1 MTMKAMTMK
10 RIVAMAT
17 LVALIPVSGW
27 AYGPQG
33 EGKRKGPSPQSL
45 EACAQKSV
53 GDAVEFTTRRGELRS
68 AVCQEVRGQLVA
80 VAEGREMRGHRGERM
95 ERIAQALELSDT
107 QREEIAAIRSEQR
120 QKTAPLRQQMMQNKN
135 ELRTLTGADS
145 FDEAAVRS
153 LATAQ
158 AELKTEMIVARAE
171 TRSRIHALLT
181 PEQREK
187 ADELMAQGKKGKR
200 GFCCRM

>member
-1 MTMKAMTMK
+1 
-10 RIVAMAT
+10 
-17 LVALIPVSGW
+17 
-27 AYGPQG
+27 
-33 EGKRKGPSPQSL
+33 
-45 EACAQKSV
+45 
-53 GDAVEFTTRRGELRS
+53 
-68 AVCQEVRGQLVA
+68 
-80 VAEGREMRGHRGERM
+80 MRGHRGERM

-120 QKTAPLRQQMMQNKN
+120 QKTAPMRQQMMQNKD

-187 ADELMAQGKKGKR
+187 ADELMERGKKKSKR